1 MKLTKIKYSSAVF
14 FGVSALVMYLL
25 LGLLQWSLK
34 DVLLASG
41 IQLTALQTFVYAPVI
56 GGIVAYVL
64 VLLMIAIYN
73 SVAKKYPIAWEVG
86 KK

>member
-1 MKLTKIKYSSAVF
+1 MKLTKIKYGSAVF
-14 FGVSALVMYLL
+14 FGVFALIMYLL
-25 LGLLQWSLK
+25 LGALQWSLR
-34 DVLLASG
+34 DVLLAQG

-64 VLLMIAIYN
+64 TVIMIAVYN
-73 SVAKKYPIAWEVG
+73 AVAKKYPIAWEVG

>member
-1 MKLTKIKYSSAVF
+1 MKLTKIRYGSAVF
-14 FGVSALVMYLL
+14 FGVFALIMYLL
-25 LGLLQWSLK
+25 LGVLQWSLR
-34 DVLLASG
+34 DVLLAQG

-64 VLLMIAIYN
+64 TLIAIVVYN
-73 SVAKKYPIAWEVG
+73 WVAKKYPIAFEVS